1 MSRRL
6 GALVSALPLL
16 VAGLVLAGSP
26 VVAVAQT
33 SVTVT
38 ANCGNPSHGSVTFTG
53 GTSSETAFVYLGT
66 DASQNSPAS
75 LEIGPVALDG
85 STVTSALIP
94 DGGYNYLITVS
105 GVTEKAGS
113 FTIGPC
119 TTIVWGATAT
129 TAPAT
134 VHDTTASSTGGT
146 VSYTFYSNGTCTG
159 TGTPAGSGTSS
170 NTEGPLG
177 VGSYSFTATFAPT
190 EAAAV
195 GIGAVSACEPFT
207 VTPPPGPTAT
217 SITTVVF
224 NAATNAA
231 LIGGNLVA
239 GGSVYDTST
248 VPAGATGTVSYKFWA
263 NGDCGVS
270 EEVGGTDAGTALAL
284 GSHSSAVGPLT
295 AGSYSFEAVYTSD
308 NTALFTN
315 ATGSCEP
322 FSVTAAPT
330 GPTNTSIT
338 TVVFNAETKTALVGN
353 LVAGG
358 SVYDTSSV
366 TNGATGTVSYL
377 FWTNGDCGVNE
388 DVAGT
393 DAGSGLALGSHSSTE
408 GPLSAGS
415 YSFDTAFTSDN
426 TALFTNAT
434 GGCEPFSLTVPPP
447 VAASTTTS
455 TAVFDA
461 ATNAALIDG
470 NLTASGSAYDTSTVT
485 AGATGTVSYT
495 FYSNGTCNGT
505 GTAAGTGLALGT
517 KSSTEGPLT
526 AGSYSF
532 EAVYTSDYTALFTG
546 STSACEPFTVV
557 EGGVGGSTAS
567 PSPTAAPTGAVLA
580 ATGGGTPAQGLALFL
595 IAFGLLAMVG
605 GALARRLAR
614 RRRRV

>member
-1 MSRRL
+1 M
-6 GALVSALPLL
+6 
-16 VAGLVLAGSP
+16 
-26 VVAVAQT
+26 
-33 SVTVT
+33 
-38 ANCGNPSHGSVTFTG
+38 
-53 GTSSETAFVYLGT
+53 
-66 DASQNSPAS
+66 
-75 LEIGPVALDG
+75 
-85 STVTSALIP
+85 
-94 DGGYNYLITVS
+94 
-105 GVTEKAGS
+105 
-113 FTIGPC
+113 
-119 TTIVWGATAT
+119 
-129 TAPAT
+129 
-134 VHDTTASSTGGT
+134 
-146 VSYTFYSNGTCTG
+146 
-159 TGTPAGSGTSS
+159 
-170 NTEGPLG
+170 G

-195 GIGAVSACEPFT
+195 VIGAVSACEPFT

-217 SITTVVF
+217 PITTVVF

-248 VPAGATGTVSYKFWA
+248 VTAGATGTVSYKFWA

-322 FSVTAAPT
+322 FSVTAPPT
-330 GPTNTSIT
+330 GPTETSIT
-338 TVVFNAETKTALVGN
+338 TVVFNAATNAALIGGN

-358 SVYDTSSV
+358 SVYDTSTV
-366 TNGATGTVSYL
+366 TAGATGTVSYK
-377 FWTNGDCGVNE
+377 FWTNGDCGVSE

-393 DAGSGLALGSHSSTE
+393 DAGTAVALASHSSAV
-408 GPLSAGS
+408 GPLTAGS
-415 YSFDTAFTSDN
+415 YSFEAVYTSDN

-434 GGCEPFSLTVPPP
+434 GSCEPFSVTVRPPGP
-447 VAASTTTS
+447 TSTTTS

-470 NLTASGSAYDTSTVT
+470 NLTTGGSAYDTSTVT
-485 AGATGTVSYT
+485 TGATGTVSYLFWT
-495 FYSNGTCNGT
+495 NGDCGVSEDVAGT
-505 GTAAGTGLALGT
+505 DAGTALALGSH
-517 KSSTEGPLT
+517 SSAVGPLT

-532 EAVYTSDYTALFTG
+532 EAVYTSDNNALFAG

-557 EGGVGGSTAS
+557 AGGVGDSTAS
-567 PSPTAAPTGAVLA
+567 PSPTATPTGGVLA
-580 ATGGGTPAQGLALFL
+580 ATGGNTPAQGLALFL

-605 GALARRLAR
+605 GGLAWR
-614 RRRRV
+614 RRRI

>member
-1 MSRRL
+1 MFRRL
-6 GALVSALPLL
+6 VALVSALPLL

-119 TTIVWGATAT
+119 TTIVWGTTAT

-170 NTEGPLG
+170 NTEGPLS

-195 GIGAVSACEPFT
+195 VIGAVSACEPFT

-231 LIGGNLVA
+231 LIDGNLTT
-239 GGSVYDTST
+239 GGSAYDTST
-248 VPAGATGTVSYKFWA
+248 V
-263 NGDCGVS
+263 
-270 EEVGGTDAGTALAL
+270 
-284 GSHSSAVGPLT
+284 
-295 AGSYSFEAVYTSD
+295 
-308 NTALFTN
+308 
-315 ATGSCEP
+315 
-322 FSVTAAPT
+322 
-330 GPTNTSIT
+330 T
-338 TVVFNAETKTALVGN
+338 T
-353 LVAGG
+353 
-358 SVYDTSSV
+358 
-366 TNGATGTVSYL
+366 GATGTVSYL
-377 FWTNGDCGVNE
+377 FWTNGDCGVSE
-388 DVAGT
+388 DVAGQT
-393 DAGSGLALGSHSSTE
+393 P
-408 GPLSAGS
+408 GP
-415 YSFDTAFTSDN
+415 
-426 TALFTNAT
+426 
-434 GGCEPFSLTVPPP
+434 
-447 VAASTTTS
+447 
-455 TAVFDA
+455 
-461 ATNAALIDG
+461 
-470 NLTASGSAYDTSTVT
+470 
-485 AGATGTVSYT
+485 
-495 FYSNGTCNGT
+495 
-505 GTAAGTGLALGT
+505 
-517 KSSTEGPLT
+517 
-526 AGSYSF
+526 
-532 EAVYTSDYTALFTG
+532 
-546 STSACEPFTVV
+546 
-557 EGGVGGSTAS
+557 
-567 PSPTAAPTGAVLA
+567 PSPWVATQAPWDRD
-580 ATGGGTPAQGLALFL
+580 
-595 IAFGLLAMVG
+595 
-605 GALARRLAR
+605 RRLLL
-614 RRRRV
+614 V